1 MTSEV
6 PANLCLRCGHMCD
19 LASQIT
25 DSGAVKE
32 ARPTPGAIAIC
43 IRCGHVMAFD
53 QALRFRELSRAE
65 GRQVERDP
73 IITTTRDVIAK
84 HSSPLPKGNPS

>member
-6 PANLCLRCGHMCD
+6 PANLCLGCGHMCD

-32 ARPTPGAIAIC
+32 ARPTPGAITIC

-53 QALRFRELSRAE
+53 EALRFRELSRAE
-65 GRQVERDP
+65 RHRVERDP
-73 IITTTRDVIAK
+73 MITTTRNVIAE
-84 HSSPLPKGNPS
+84 HRSQTPKGNLS